1 MHLKKVPLCM
11 HFATECV
18 TALDLK
24 INTYNG
30 IQKVLLKQI
39 HSIYCS
45 LTVHRTVVALW
56 ISMLNK
62 FTGDKENF
70 QFCHWMELSLENPM
84 KAKYL
89 YSHSSSGITQKK
101 REHWVISV
109 QQTGERREG
118 CEYRELRSVCDN
130 YCILKSPREQRAHI
144 SVTPQMW
151 KVECMTFKWEQ

>member
-1 MHLKKVPLCM
+1 MYEKMHLKKVPLCM

-24 INTYNG
+24 IDTYNG

-70 QFCHWMELSLENPM
+70 
-84 KAKYL
+84 
-89 YSHSSSGITQKK
+89 
-101 REHWVISV
+101 
-109 QQTGERREG
+109 
-118 CEYRELRSVCDN
+118 
-130 YCILKSPREQRAHI
+130 
-144 SVTPQMW
+144 
-151 KVECMTFKWEQ
+151 